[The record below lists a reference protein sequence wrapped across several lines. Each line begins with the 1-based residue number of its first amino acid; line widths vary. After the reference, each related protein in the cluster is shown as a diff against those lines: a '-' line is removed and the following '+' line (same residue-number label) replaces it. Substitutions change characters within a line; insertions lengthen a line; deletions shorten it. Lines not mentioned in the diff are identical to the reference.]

1 MLEIG
6 GVDRNFG
13 GAYITLVITKKR
25 SCQYFEK
32 ELCYSIYSNMGLYLE
47 RRSICIAS

>member
-6 GVDRNFG
+6 GVGRNFG
-13 GAYITLVITKKR
+13 GAYITLAITEKR

-32 ELCYSIYSNMGLYLE
+32 GL
-47 RRSICIAS
+47 

>member
-13 GAYITLVITKKR
+13 GAYITLPIIEKR

-32 ELCYSIYSNMGLYLE
+32 GLYYSTPIWG
-47 RRSICIAS
+47 SISNGIPYA